1 MDDLNFKN
9 DLFKDQNTVSKI
21 KSKLPY
27 LFQLAEQEN
36 SRNGKLGM
44 EIGSARERILIAM
57 LMSKYGKDAVDI
69 DLPITYKEV
78 DVLVNGLPISIK
90 TITSSTLNGV
100 KLIWTVDAKKAIE
113 FVNNYKPECGIML
126 TQINWGSTGYLYYFT
141 TKSQAEVLSRLGKD
155 KYFKLPK
162 AGTNPRGVEI
172 SKEALNLLVSR
183 EDTGTVIIPFERQD
197 IEYNQYEKWLELWES

>member
-1 MDDLNFKN
+1 MDDQSFIN
-9 DLFKDQNTVSKI
+9 DLFEDQNIISKI
-21 KSKLPY
+21 KNKLPY

-44 EIGSARERILIAM
+44 EIGSARERILIAL
-57 LMSKYGKDAVDI
+57 LMFKYGKDAVDT
-69 DLPITYKEV
+69 DLPITFKEV
-78 DVLVNGLPISIK
+78 DVIVSELPISIK
-90 TITSSTLNGV
+90 TITASTLNGV

-113 FVNNYKPECGIML
+113 FANDYKPECGMLL

-141 TKSQAEVLSRLGKD
+141 TESQAVVLSRLGKE

-172 SKEALNLLVSR
+172 SKEALNLLVSKG
-183 EDTGTVIIPFERQD
+183 DTGTIAIPFERRHV
-197 IEYNQYEKWLELWES
+197 EYNQYDKWLELWES